1 MRSHMTKTIAVFALA
16 TTMLASHAM
25 AQTASQRLQNY
36 WQGVRQQIMAPHT
49 MPVPQP
55 RVPAAVTSVRG

>member
-1 MRSHMTKTIAVFALA
+1 MRSHMTKTIAVIALA

-36 WQGVRQQIMAPHT
+36 WQNLRQQVTTPHT
-49 MPVPQP
+49 TPIQQP
-55 RVPAAVTSVRG
+55 HAPAAVAGVRG